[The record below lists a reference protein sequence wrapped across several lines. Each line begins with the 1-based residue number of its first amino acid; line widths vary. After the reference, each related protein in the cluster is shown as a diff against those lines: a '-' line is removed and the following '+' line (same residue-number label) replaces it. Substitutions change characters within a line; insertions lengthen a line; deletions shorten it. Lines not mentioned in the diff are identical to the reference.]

1 MDTLALIPNADA
13 IPVAWWWFEGLN
25 LLTFVIHIIMVNAV
39 VGGGLFALYLWFS
52 DRTDPLAGAL
62 AGKLPVFFALMV
74 NFGVA
79 PLLFLQV
86 LYGQFFYTSAVMSAV
101 WWLSIVGLLI
111 LGYYSLYIHQH
122 RLKKD
127 GSRIPLFLGLG
138 MLLALCVSLVLTSV
152 LSLMERPDQWLEYFG
167 NARGTVLGLFHAE
180 AAPRYLHFLFSS
192 LAVGGLAA
200 ALLAGWDKRLQG
212 DSADKARIVGMKLF
226 ATATLL
232 QMATGLWWLISLE
245 RDVMLQFMGD
255 NALATGLFVVA
266 VGLTLP
272 ALSAGFRGK
281 PKEAAVWTL
290 ITITAMVCV
299 RAMLRSFKLA
309 PYFSPKNLT
318 VNLEFSPLLLF
329 LITLVLGLVIVAYM
343 LRLAF
348 RTQGEG

>member
-1 MDTLALIPNADA
+1 MDTLALIPNADP

-25 LLTFVIHIIMVNAV
+25 LLTFVIHIVMVNAV
-39 VGGGLFALYLWFS
+39 VGGGLLALYLWFS
-52 DRTDPLAGAL
+52 DRTEPLAGVL

-86 LYGQFFYTSAVMSAV
+86 LYGQFFYTSAVMAAV
-101 WWLSIVGLLI
+101 WWLSVIGLLI
-111 LGYYSLYIHQH
+111 LGYYSLYIHQY
-122 RLKKD
+122 RLKTA
-127 GSRIPLFLGLG
+127 GSKVPLFLGLG

-152 LSLMERPDQWLEYFG
+152 LSFMERPEQWVGYFD
-167 NARGTVLGLFHAE
+167 NAQGTVLGLFHAE
-180 AAPRYLHFLFSS
+180 TAPRYLHFLFSS
-192 LAVGGLAA
+192 LAVGGLLA

-212 DSADKARIVGMKLF
+212 DVSEKARTVGMKLF
-226 ATATLL
+226 TTATML
-232 QMATGLWWLISLE
+232 QMATGLWWLLALE

-255 NALATGLFVVA
+255 NPLATGLFVVA

-290 ITITAMVCV
+290 ITVAAMVSV

-309 PYFSPKNLT
+309 PYFSPKDLV

-348 RTQGEG
+348 RAQGEG